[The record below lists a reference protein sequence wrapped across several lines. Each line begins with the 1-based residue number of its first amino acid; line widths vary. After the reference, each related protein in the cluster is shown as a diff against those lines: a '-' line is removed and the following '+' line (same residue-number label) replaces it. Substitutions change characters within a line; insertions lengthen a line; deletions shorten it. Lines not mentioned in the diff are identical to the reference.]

1 MVKFLQTLKWYSAN
15 NHDKMSFSGKSVA
28 LAQIVHSSRV
38 ALKNAIDIANNLS
51 NLKNKENDNQTIK

>member
-1 MVKFLQTLKWYSAN
+1 
-15 NHDKMSFSGKSVA
+15 MSFSGKSVA

-38 ALKNAIDIANNLS
+38 ALNNAIDIANNLS